1 MMIKVENSVPESVV
15 NELVRFVNNMSSV
28 TGETI
33 EQTSMRVINLVEDCF
48 FAAIEK
54 EKNRR

>member
-1 MMIKVENSVPESVV
+1 MIRVENSAPESVV

>member
-1 MMIKVENSVPESVV
+1 MIKVENSAPESVV
-15 NELVRFVNNMSSV
+15 DELVRLAKNMSSV

-33 EQTSMRVINLVEDCF
+33 G
-48 FAAIEK
+48 AAIEK